1 MTELET
7 LIRAKEYIDKLS
19 NGINPLTDE
28 ITDENDLINNV
39 RISRCLFYVSDVL
52 EKVIAA
58 GGITA
63 VAEKRNRRRG
73 FYITEEQ
80 RAQLTVF
87 DCNVYA
93 KDIVDRINE
102 LTAENGA
109 KKFQAKWITAFFLS
123 IGMMKI
129 VDGTKRATESG
140 EELGIITKQRFSEKM
155 GTYWVNQYT
164 PDAQQFIIDN
174 IDAIVANAENAIAA
188 PITEPAESKPEIV

>member
-140 EELGIITKQRFSEKM
+140 EELGIITKQRFSDKI

-188 PITEPAESKPEIV
+188 PITEPTESKPEIL